1 MDLISATMTPL
12 EVIEKRK
19 KYLIPAITHY
29 YKKPPLFVKG
39 VMQHLWDSAGKKYLD
54 MFGGI
59 VTIASGHSH
68 PKINELVKAQV
79 DKLNHTSTLYLTEQM
94 VELAERLAEISPG
107 KLEQSFIC
115 NSGTEANEGAAL
127 TAKLYTKSHEFIAL
141 RHSFHGR
148 SIMGMSMTGQSNW
161 RIGNPYVFGVQFA
174 ASAYCYRC
182 PFGKEYPGCNL
193 ECAKDVEN
201 IIRTSTSGKPAA
213 LIAEPIQGNGGI
225 VTPPKEYFPIVKK
238 ILEKYGALLISDE
251 VQTGFGRTGNKWFGI
266 EQWGVEPDIMTMAKS
281 FGNGWPIGGFITT
294 PEIAKSFTPGTH
306 FSTFGGNPISCTAAS
321 ANIDIIKQDNLSNNA
336 HVVGGYFKDKL
347 MELKD
352 KHELIGDVRG
362 MGLMLGI
369 ELVSDR
375 KTKTPAAAETLEVM
389 ELCKDNGVLIGKGGL
404 DGNVIRFKPPLCITQ
419 DDVDQA
425 IKTLDKA
432 LASVKGGGA

>member
-1 MDLISATMTPL
+1 MDIVSATMTP
-12 EVIEKRK
+12 EQVIEKRK
-19 KYLIPAITHY
+19 KYLIPALTHY
-29 YKKPPLFVKG
+29 YQKPPLFVKG
-39 VMQHLWDSAGKKYLD
+39 AMQYLWDSTGKKYLD

-59 VTIASGHSH
+59 VTIASGHTH
-68 PKINELVKAQV
+68 PAINKAVKSQIG
-79 DKLNHTSTLYLTEQM
+79 KLNHTSTLYLTEPM
-94 VELAERLAEISPG
+94 VQLAERLAEISPG

-161 RIGNPYVFGVQFA
+161 RVGNPYVFGVQFV

-182 PFGKEYPGCNL
+182 PFGKDYPGCSL
-193 ECAKDVEN
+193 ECAKDLEN
-201 IIRTSTSGKPAA
+201 VIRTSTSGKPAA
-213 LIAEPIQGNGGI
+213 FIAEPIQGNGGVI
-225 VTPPKEYFPIVKK
+225 TPPKEYFPLIKK
-238 ILEKYGALLISDE
+238 ILEKHGALLISDE

-266 EQWGVEPDIMTMAKS
+266 EQWGVEPDIITMAKS
-281 FGNGWPIGGFITT
+281 FGNGWPIGAFITT

-306 FSTFGGNPISCTAAS
+306 FSTFGGNPISCTAALT
-321 ANIDIIKQDNLSNNA
+321 NIDIIKQDNLSKNA
-336 HVVGGYFKDKL
+336 HVVGEYFKDKL
-347 MELKD
+347 MELKE

-375 KTKTPAAAETLEVM
+375 GAKTPATLKMAQVM
-389 ELCKDNGVLIGKGGL
+389 ELCKDSGVLIGKGGL
-404 DGNVIRFKPPLCITQ
+404 DGNVIRFKPPLCITE
-419 DDVDQA
+419 DDVDQT
-425 IKTLDKA
+425 IKILDIA
-432 LASVKGGGA
+432 LTVVEK